1 MSKSVN
7 LDEEGILPG
16 TLVLPKIKD
25 MSAEKVSPKKAPR
38 LANNSKEP
46 PLLHSVAMT
55 K

>member
-7 LDEEGILPG
+7 LDEDGLPG
-16 TLVLPKIKD
+16 TLILPKIKE
-25 MSAEKVSPKKAPR
+25 MSAEKVSPAKRAARIISNK
-38 LANNSKEP
+38 NQP